1 MGLGIWNKNSGLD
14 IEIPKT
20 EMQTTAKPR
29 YNDPRY
35 NDIRGFNDTIV
46 GPA

>member
-1 MGLGIWNKNSGLD
+1 MGFGIWDKNSGLD

-29 YNDPRY
+29 YND
-35 NDIRGFNDTIV
+35 IRGFNDTIG